1 MFVIFKSFAGCDY
14 KIYNHEGKVE
24 KVISF
29 KGGCYA
35 NNIEKAD
42 FDILCRAYPSFKKA
56 VDEGFIVAN
65 EGDKQKA
72 ISKAVDETLQS
83 DLDKQEATQKANAR
97 RTKAEVKKA

>member
-1 MFVIFKSFAGCDY
+1 MFVIFKNFAGCDY
-14 KIYNHEGKVE
+14 KIYDNSGKVE
-24 KVISF
+24 KIISF

-35 NNIEKAD
+35 NNIDKSD

-72 ISKAVDETLQS
+72 ISKAVDETLQG
-83 DLDKQEATQKANAR
+83 DLAKQEATQSENEK
-97 RTKAEVKKA
+97 RTRAKVVKN